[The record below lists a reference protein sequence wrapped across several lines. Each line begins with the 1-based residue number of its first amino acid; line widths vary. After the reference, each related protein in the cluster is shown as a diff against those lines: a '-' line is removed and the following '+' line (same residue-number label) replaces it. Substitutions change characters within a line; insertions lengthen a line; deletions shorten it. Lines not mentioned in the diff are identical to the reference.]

1 MALDGTRHAIQLA
14 NELLASPRFATMA
27 PELQALTHY
36 FVANAWYGVDH
47 LDPEADARAWDW
59 HAEPLERQIFHL
71 RSALAMDVL
80 DPARQCRV
88 HTNLGSAL
96 DRVGRTV
103 EAVECYD
110 QALALDPKYGMPVGN
125 RGVALESFAYGLPD
139 IGHVVFVLRHA
150 AAALTRASKLPVDA
164 PGVEEQFA
172 RNAAAIRAK
181 IKGYRL
187 ARRREYSLGKS
198 KAERA
203 YRAWVLRERLF
214 LNPLNDLGELLIA
227 AHDPLSPVSIV
238 MPLGKGP
245 YLFSYFNSLKQEF
258 VSARFLL
265 YQGLRRHGRHFS
277 DRGVKLSDTLDDS
290 VRGLG
295 MEKVKAAFRVAYSL
309 LDKVAFFLNDY
320 FTLRIRHQDVSFR
333 DLWYE
338 PKKKGAAKDATRVL
352 RSQFVD
358 AENLPLR
365 GLFWI
370 SKDLADQRED
380 RQAVLAPDSQEI
392 VRIRNH
398 LEHKNLRLVAGLPA
412 GLYPDPLAHVLRRG
426 DFERKTIRIM
436 KHARAALIHLACAVA
451 VEERLRARN
460 RNGPTPPMP
469 LIDRSD

>member
-1 MALDGTRHAIQLA
+1 
-14 NELLASPRFATMA
+14 
-27 PELQALTHY
+27 
-36 FVANAWYGVDH
+36 
-47 LDPEADARAWDW
+47 
-59 HAEPLERQIFHL
+59 
-71 RSALAMDVL
+71 
-80 DPARQCRV
+80 
-88 HTNLGSAL
+88 
-96 DRVGRTV
+96 
-103 EAVECYD
+103 
-110 QALALDPKYGMPVGN
+110 
-125 RGVALESFAYGLPD
+125 
-139 IGHVVFVLRHA
+139 
-150 AAALTRASKLPVDA
+150 
-164 PGVEEQFA
+164 
-172 RNAAAIRAK
+172 
-181 IKGYRL
+181 
-187 ARRREYSLGKS
+187 
-198 KAERA
+198 
-203 YRAWVLRERLF
+203 VLRERLF

-370 SKDLADQRED
+370 SKDLMARHAPVMTTVKPGVIRISGANGEKESFVVFGGFADILPEGCTLLAESAVRVAESDRADLEKRVQDARED
-380 RQAVLAPDSQEI
+380 IQDARDESSRSRAEEYLQQLITLQAAVS
-392 VRIRNH
+392 
-398 LEHKNLRLVAGLPA
+398 AG
-412 GLYPDPLAHVLRRG
+412 
-426 DFERKTIRIM
+426 
-436 KHARAALIHLACAVA
+436 
-451 VEERLRARN
+451 
-460 RNGPTPPMP
+460 
-469 LIDRSD
+469 